1 MTEKKTAKKARN
13 RYMKGMYKYLAAL
26 IAGFIAVMACAI
38 YMQSIIFGC
47 IDLFVF
53 GANIYVCKDLFILF
67 HQMNVDIRS
76 GEIGEEEILAVD
88 IQRDE
93 VYGGMAG
100 TSSVRSFFPD
110 GGERFLLK
118 TKDGR
123 EFRIVDN
130 EVVKCSKSEPAKGT
144 LRYLKESKLALD
156 FDGKRL

>member
-1 MTEKKTAKKARN
+1 MTEKKAAKKARN

-26 IAGFIAVMACAI
+26 VAGFLAVMACAV
-38 YMQSIIFGC
+38 YMRSIILGS

-67 HQMNVDIRS
+67 HQMNEDIRS
-76 GEIGEEEILAVD
+76 GEIGEEKLLAVD
-88 IQRDE
+88 ILRDE

-130 EVVKCSKSEPAKGT
+130 GVVKCSPGEPAEGT
-144 LRYLKESKLALD
+144 LRYLKKSRLALD
-156 FDGKRL
+156 FDGKSL

>member
-1 MTEKKTAKKARN
+1 MTEKKAAKKARN

-26 IAGFIAVMACAI
+26 IAGFLAVLGCAL
-38 YMQSIIFGC
+38 YMESIILFC
-47 IDLFVF
+47 MDLFVF
-53 GANIYVCKDLFILF
+53 GANIYVCRDLFILF
-67 HQMNVDIRS
+67 RQMNADIRT
-76 GEIGEEEILAVD
+76 GEIVEETIRAVD

-118 TKDGR
+118 TADGR

-130 EVVKCSKSEPAKGT
+130 SVVQCSKSEPAKGT

-156 FDGKRL
+156 FDGQRL